1 MVCWSTCVSKCDQT
15 TRRRRLHLNLDVFV
29 EQRRTRWNELDA
41 LLARAGRRAE
51 SLGPDGVRRLGA
63 LYRASA
69 ADLALARRRFAGD
82 PVVAR
87 LETLVTRARPLV
99 YDKARRGGSLAE
111 FATTAYWRRVRERPG
126 LLLAAALLLFGPW
139 VLAAVW
145 AVRDPGAASG
155 VVPSEYRSVT
165 EPRERDTDLGLTAD
179 QQAAFSSE
187 VFTNNIR
194 VTLLAFAGGIAAG
207 LGTAVLLVYQG
218 VLFGAITGLSIW
230 AGNGGFFFELVSAHG
245 VLELSCVVV
254 ASAAG
259 LRMGW
264 ALVSPGHR
272 RRGVA
277 LAAEARVAVEIVLG
291 TAPWLV
297 LAGLVEGFLTPR
309 GLGLGAAIGIGVA
322 LGAAYWALVLWRGR
336 PPRDDGH
343 ADGEARFLLNVAMR
357 RPDTHVVATAAPA
370 PSP

>member
-1 MVCWSTCVSKCDQT
+1 
-15 TRRRRLHLNLDVFV
+15 
-29 EQRRTRWNELDA
+29 
-41 LLARAGRRAE
+41 
-51 SLGPDGVRRLGA
+51 VRRLGA

-82 PVVAR
+82 PTVAR

-99 YDKARRGGSLAE
+99 YDRAGRGASVAE
-111 FATTAYWRRVRERPG
+111 FATTGYWRQVRERPG
-126 LLLAAALLLFGPW
+126 LLLASALLLFGPW
-139 VLAAVW
+139 VLASVW

-165 EPRERDTDLGLTAD
+165 EPRERTDLGLTTD

-194 VTLLAFAGGIAAG
+194 VTIFAFAGGIAAG
-207 LGTAVLLVYQG
+207 LGTAALLVYQG

-230 AGNGGFFFELVSAHG
+230 AGNGEPFFELVTAHG

-264 ALVSPGHR
+264 ALVNPGHR

-297 LAGLVEGFLTPR
+297 LAGLVEGFITPR
-309 GLGLGAAIGIGVA
+309 GLGLGPVIVIGFA
-322 LGAAYWALVLWRGR
+322 LGALYWTLVLWRGR
-336 PPRDDGH
+336 RPRDD
-343 ADGEARFLLNVAMR
+343 
-357 RPDTHVVATAAPA
+357 THQAATAAPA

>member
-1 MVCWSTCVSKCDQT
+1 VE
-15 TRRRRLHLNLDVFV
+15 TRRD
-29 EQRRTRWNELDA
+29 RWRELDA
-41 LLARAGRRAE
+41 LVSRAGRRAD
-51 SLGPDGVRRLGA
+51 SLGPGGVRRLGA

-82 PVVAR
+82 PTVAR
-87 LETLVTRARPLV
+87 LEALVARARPLV
-99 YDKARRGGSLAE
+99 YDRARRGGSVAE
-111 FATTAYWRRVRERPG
+111 FATTGYWRRVRERPA
-126 LLLAAALLLFGPW
+126 LLLISALLLFGPW

-165 EPRERDTDLGLTAD
+165 QPRERGTDLGLTTD
-179 QQAAFSSE
+179 RQAAFSSE
-187 VFTNNIR
+187 IFTNNIR
-194 VTLLAFAGGIAAG
+194 LTILAFAGGITAG
-207 LGTAVLLVYQG
+207 IGTAALLVYQG
-218 VLFGAITGLSIW
+218 VLFGAITGLAVW
-230 AGNGGFFFELVSAHG
+230 AGNGSSFFELVTAHG
-245 VLELSCVVV
+245 VLELSCIVV

-264 ALVSPGHR
+264 ALVSPGRR

-297 LAGLVEGFLTPR
+297 LAGLVEGFITPR
-309 GLGLGAAIGIGVA
+309 GLGFGPVIVIGASLGAV
-322 LGAAYWALVLWRGR
+322 YWALVLWRGR
-336 PPRDDGH
+336 PARDDSYL
-343 ADGEARFLLNVAMR
+343 EVAEPR
-357 RPDTHVVATAAPA
+357 SGTQPAPTAAPV

>member
-1 MVCWSTCVSKCDQT
+1 MS
-15 TRRRRLHLNLDVFV
+15 
-29 EQRRTRWNELDA
+29 
-41 LLARAGRRAE
+41 
-51 SLGPDGVRRLGA
+51 
-63 LYRASA
+63 
-69 ADLALARRRFAGD
+69 
-82 PVVAR
+82 
-87 LETLVTRARPLV
+87 RARPLV
-99 YDKARRGGSLAE
+99 YDKARPGGSLAE
-111 FATTAYWRRVRERPG
+111 FATTGYWRRVGERPA
-126 LLLAAALLLFGPW
+126 LLLVAALLLFGPW
-139 VLAAVW
+139 VLSAVW

-165 EPRERDTDLGLTAD
+165 EPRERDTDLGLTTD

-230 AGNGGFFFELVSAHG
+230 AGNGSFFFELVSAHG

-297 LAGLVEGFLTPR
+297 LAGLIEGFLTPR
-309 GLGLGAAIGIGVA
+309 GLGLGTAVAIGVA
-322 LGAAYWALVLWRGR
+322 FGAAYWALVLWRGR
-336 PPRDDGH
+336 PPRAHRG
-343 ADGEARFLLNVAMR
+343 
-357 RPDTHVVATAAPA
+357 VATTAPV
-370 PSP
+370 PLP

>member
-1 MVCWSTCVSKCDQT
+1 V
-15 TRRRRLHLNLDVFV
+15 NLDVFV
-29 EQRRTRWNELDA
+29 DERRARWRELEA
-41 LLARAGRRAE
+41 LLVRAGRRAE
-51 SLGPDGVRRLGA
+51 SLGPEGVRRLGA
-63 LYRASA
+63 LYRAST

-87 LETLVTRARPLV
+87 LESLVTRARPLV
-99 YDKARRGGSLAE
+99 YDRARAAGSLAE
-111 FATTAYWRRVRERPG
+111 FARTGYWRRVRERPG
-126 LLLAAALLLFGPW
+126 LLLVAALLLFGPW
-139 VLAAVW
+139 VLSAVW

-155 VVPSEYRSVT
+155 VVPSQYRSVT
-165 EPRERDTDLGLTAD
+165 EPRDRDTDLGLTTD
-179 QQAAFSSE
+179 EQAAFSSE

-194 VTLLAFAGGIAAG
+194 VTLVAFAGGIAAG
-207 LGTAVLLVYQG
+207 LGTAALLVYQG

-230 AGNGGFFFELVSAHG
+230 AGNGEPFFELVSAHG

-264 ALVSPGHR
+264 ALISPGHR

-309 GLGLGAAIGIGVA
+309 GLGLTTAVVLGFA
-322 LGAAYWALVLWRGR
+322 LATVYWALVVWRGR
-336 PPRDDGH
+336 PPHDD
-343 ADGEARFLLNVAMR
+343 AFLSDAER
-357 RPDTHVVATAAPA
+357 RSETHRVATSAPA

>member
-1 MVCWSTCVSKCDQT
+1 VNQH
-15 TRRRRLHLNLDVFV
+15 RA
-29 EQRRTRWNELDA
+29 RWQELEA
-41 LLARAGRRAE
+41 LLGRAGRRAE

-69 ADLALARRRFAGD
+69 ADLAFARRRFTGD

-99 YDKARRGGSLAE
+99 YDRARRGGSLME
-111 FATTAYWRRVRERPG
+111 FATTGYWRRVRERPG
-126 LLLAAALLLFGPW
+126 LLFVAALLLFGPW
-139 VLAAVW
+139 VLSAVW

-165 EPRERDTDLGLTAD
+165 EPRERGADLGLTTD
-179 QQAAFSSE
+179 EQAAFSSE
-187 VFTNNIR
+187 IFTNNIR
-194 VTLLAFAGGIAAG
+194 VTLVAFAGGIAAG
-207 LGTAVLLVYQG
+207 LGTAALLVYQG

-230 AGNGGFFFELVSAHG
+230 AGNGGSFFELVTAHG
-245 VLELSCVVV
+245 VLELSCVII

-277 LAAEARVAVEIVLG
+277 LAAEARIAVEIVLG

-309 GLGLGAAIGIGVA
+309 GLGLGTAVIVGVA
-322 LGAAYWALVLWRGR
+322 LGAVYWTLVVWRGR
-336 PPRDDGH
+336 PAR
-343 ADGEARFLLNVAMR
+343 ADADLQDAE
-357 RPDTHVVATAAPA
+357 RP
-370 PSP
+370 

>member
-1 MVCWSTCVSKCDQT
+1 VS
-15 TRRRRLHLNLDVFV
+15 
-29 EQRRTRWNELDA
+29 QRRARWEELDA
-41 LLARAGRRAE
+41 LVRRAGRRAE
-51 SLGPDGVRRLGA
+51 SLGPDRVRRLGA

-82 PVVAR
+82 PVVPR
-87 LETLVTRARPLV
+87 LETLVARARPLV
-99 YDKARRGGSLAE
+99 YERVRRGGTLLE
-111 FATTAYWRRVRERPG
+111 FAMTGYWRRVRERPG
-126 LLLAAALLLFGPW
+126 LLLVSALLLFGPW
-139 VLAAVW
+139 VLSAVW

-165 EPRERDTDLGLTAD
+165 EPRERGTDLGLTTD
-179 QQAAFSSE
+179 EQAAFSSE
-187 VFTNNIR
+187 IFTNNIR
-194 VTLLAFAGGIAAG
+194 VTLVAFAGGIAAG

-230 AGNGGFFFELVSAHG
+230 AGNGEPFFELVTAHG

-272 RRGVA
+272 RRGAA
-277 LAAEARVAVEIVLG
+277 LASEARVAVEVVLG

-309 GLGLGAAIGIGVA
+309 GLGLTAAVVLGVA
-322 LGAAYWALVLWRGR
+322 LGAVYWSLVLWRGR
-336 PPRDDGH
+336 RP
-343 ADGEARFLLNVAMR
+343 
-357 RPDTHVVATAAPA
+357 RPDDAYLTLAERSSDTHQVVTAAPV

>member
-1 MVCWSTCVSKCDQT
+1 
-15 TRRRRLHLNLDVFV
+15 LNLDVFV
-29 EQRRTRWNELDA
+29 SQRRARWQELDA
-41 LLARAGRRAE
+41 LLKRAGRRAE

-82 PVVAR
+82 PVVPM
-87 LETLVTRARPLV
+87 LEALVTRARPLV
-99 YDKARRGGSLAE
+99 YERARRGGTLLE
-111 FATTAYWRRVRERPG
+111 FALSGYWRRVRERPA
-126 LLLAAALLLFGPW
+126 LLLVSALLLFGPW
-139 VLAAVW
+139 VLSAVW

-165 EPRERDTDLGLTAD
+165 EPRERGTDLGLTTD
-179 QQAAFSSE
+179 EQAAFSSE

-194 VTLLAFAGGIAAG
+194 VTLVAFAGGIAAG
-207 LGTAVLLVYQG
+207 LGTAALLVYQG

-230 AGNGGFFFELVSAHG
+230 AGNGEPFFELVTAHG

-272 RRGVA
+272 RRGLA
-277 LAAEARVAVEIVLG
+277 LATEARVGVEIVLG

-309 GLGLGAAIGIGVA
+309 GLGLTTAVVLGVA
-322 LGAAYWALVLWRGR
+322 LGAVYWALVLWRGR
-336 PPRDDGH
+336 PARDD
-343 ADGEARFLLNVAMR
+343 AFLTLAER
-357 RPDTHVVATAAPA
+357 RSETHHVFTAAPA

>member
-1 MVCWSTCVSKCDQT
+1 
-15 TRRRRLHLNLDVFV
+15 L
-29 EQRRTRWNELDA
+29 
-41 LLARAGRRAE
+41 
-51 SLGPDGVRRLGA
+51 
-63 LYRASA
+63 
-69 ADLALARRRFAGD
+69 
-82 PVVAR
+82 
-87 LETLVTRARPLV
+87 
-99 YDKARRGGSLAE
+99 E
-111 FATTAYWRRVRERPG
+111 FAMTGYWRRVRERPG
-126 LLLAAALLLFGPW
+126 LLLVSALLLFGPW
-139 VLAAVW
+139 VLSAVW

-165 EPRERDTDLGLTAD
+165 EPRERGTDLGLTTD
-179 QQAAFSSE
+179 EQAAFSSE
-187 VFTNNIR
+187 IFTNNIR
-194 VTLLAFAGGIAAG
+194 VTLVAFAGGIAAG

-230 AGNGGFFFELVSAHG
+230 AGNGEPFFELVSAHG

-277 LAAEARVAVEIVLG
+277 LATEARIAVEIVLG

-309 GLGLGAAIGIGVA
+309 GLGLTTAVVLGVA
-322 LGAAYWALVLWRGR
+322 LGAVYWALVVWWGRAPRADDAYLTVAERGS
-336 PPRDDGH
+336 
-343 ADGEARFLLNVAMR
+343 
-357 RPDTHVVATAAPA
+357 DTHHVATAVPV

>member
-1 MVCWSTCVSKCDQT
+1 V
-15 TRRRRLHLNLDVFV
+15 N
-29 EQRRTRWNELDA
+29 QRRGRWQELDA
-41 LLARAGRRAE
+41 LLGRAGRRAE

-87 LETLVTRARPLV
+87 LESLVTRARPLV
-99 YDKARRGGSLAE
+99 YERARRGGSLVE
-111 FATTAYWRRVRERPG
+111 FATTGYWRRVRERP
-126 LLLAAALLLFGPW
+126 ALLLVSALLLLGPW

-145 AVRDPGAASG
+145 AVRDPGSASG

-165 EPRERDTDLGLTAD
+165 EPRERGTDLGLTTD
-179 QQAAFSSE
+179 EQAAFSSE

-194 VTLLAFAGGIAAG
+194 VTLVAFAGGIAAG
-207 LGTAVLLVYQG
+207 LGTAALLVYQG

-230 AGNGGFFFELVSAHG
+230 AGNGESFFELVMAHG

-272 RRGVA
+272 RRGDA
-277 LAAEARVAVEIVLG
+277 LAAEARVGVEIVLG

-309 GLGLGAAIGIGVA
+309 GLGLAAVVVLGVA
-322 LGAAYWALVLWRGR
+322 LGAVYWALVLWRGR
-336 PPRDDGH
+336 PPSDDPHIGD
-343 ADGEARFLLNVAMR
+343 AERSAG
-357 RPDTHVVATAAPA
+357 THHFATAAPA
-370 PSP
+370 PLP

>member
-1 MVCWSTCVSKCDQT
+1 
-15 TRRRRLHLNLDVFV
+15 VFL
-29 EQRRTRWNELDA
+29 EQRRARWGELDA
-41 LLARAGRRAE
+41 LVGRAGRRAE

-82 PVVAR
+82 PAVAR
-87 LETLVTRARPLV
+87 LEALVTRARPLV
-99 YDKARRGGSLAE
+99 YDRAGRGGSVLE
-111 FATTAYWRRVRERPG
+111 FATTGYWRRVRERPG
-126 LLLAAALLLFGPW
+126 LLLISALLLFAPW
-139 VLAAVW
+139 VLASVW

-165 EPRERDTDLGLTAD
+165 EPRRGTDLGLSTD

-187 VFTNNIR
+187 IFTNNIR
-194 VTLLAFAGGIAAG
+194 VTIVAFAGGIAAG
-207 LGTAVLLVYQG
+207 LGTAALLVYQG

-230 AGNGGFFFELVSAHG
+230 AGNGGFFFELVTAHG
-245 VLELSCVVV
+245 VLELSCIIV

-264 ALVSPGHR
+264 AVVNPGRR
-272 RRGVA
+272 RRGAA

-297 LAGLVEGFLTPR
+297 VAGLVEGFITPR
-309 GLGLGAAIGIGVA
+309 GLGLGPVIVIGVT
-322 LGAAYWALVLWRGR
+322 LGAIYWTLVLWRGR
-336 PPRDDGH
+336 PRA
-343 ADGEARFLLNVAMR
+343 ADASLNR
-357 RPDTHVVATAAPA
+357 TYSGSGTHRAPTGAPA

>member
-1 MVCWSTCVSKCDQT
+1 V
-15 TRRRRLHLNLDVFV
+15 NLDVFV
-29 EQRRTRWNELDA
+29 DQRRARWHELDT
-41 LLARAGRRAE
+41 LLGRAGRRAE
-51 SLGPDGVRRLGA
+51 SLGPGGVRRLGA

-87 LETLVTRARPLV
+87 LELLVTRARPLV
-99 YDKARRGGSLAE
+99 YDRARLGGSLAE
-111 FATTAYWRRVRERPG
+111 FATTGYWRRVYERPA
-126 LLLAAALLLFGPW
+126 LLLVAALLLFGPW

-155 VVPSEYRSVT
+155 VVPSQYRSVT
-165 EPRERDTDLGLTAD
+165 EPRERGTDLGLTTD
-179 QQAAFSSE
+179 EQAAFSSE
-187 VFTNNIR
+187 IFTNNIR
-194 VTLLAFAGGIAAG
+194 VTLVAFAGGIAAG
-207 LGTAVLLVYQG
+207 LGTVALLVYQG

-230 AGNGGFFFELVSAHG
+230 AGNGEFFFELVSAHG

-272 RRGVA
+272 RRGAA
-277 LAAEARVAVEIVLG
+277 LAGEARVAVEVVLG

-309 GLGLGAAIGIGVA
+309 GLGLATAVTVGVA
-322 LGAAYWALVLWRGR
+322 LAAVYWLLVVWRGR
-336 PPRDDGH
+336 KPH
-343 ADGEARFLLNVAMR
+343 
-357 RPDTHVVATAAPA
+357 HVATAAPE

>member
-1 MVCWSTCVSKCDQT
+1 VSE
-15 TRRRRLHLNLDVFV
+15 RRS
-29 EQRRTRWNELDA
+29 RWHELDA
-41 LLARAGRRAE
+41 LLGRAGRRAE

-63 LYRASA
+63 LYRATA
-69 ADLALARRRFAGD
+69 ADLALARRKFAGD
-82 PVVAR
+82 PVVPR
-87 LETLVTRARPLV
+87 LEALVTRARPLV
-99 YDKARRGGSLAE
+99 YDRARRGGSLVE
-111 FATTAYWRRVRERPG
+111 FVTTGYWRRVRERPG
-126 LLLAAALLLFGPW
+126 LLLVSALLLFAPW
-139 VLAAVW
+139 ILSAVW

-165 EPRERDTDLGLTAD
+165 EPRERGTDLGLTTD
-179 QQAAFSSE
+179 EQAAFSSE

-194 VTLLAFAGGIAAG
+194 VTLVAFAGGIAVG
-207 LGTAVLLVYQG
+207 LGTAALLVYQG

-230 AGNGGFFFELVSAHG
+230 AGNGEPFFELVTAHG

-309 GLGLGAAIGIGVA
+309 GLGLTTAIA
-322 LGAAYWALVLWRGR
+322 LGITLAAVYWVLIVWRGR
-336 PPRDDGH
+336 PERGDAYLRD
-343 ADGEARFLLNVAMR
+343 AE
-357 RPDTHVVATAAPA
+357 RPSGTHRGATSAPA
-370 PSP
+370 PSL

>member
-1 MVCWSTCVSKCDQT
+1 M
-15 TRRRRLHLNLDVFV
+15 NLDVFV
-29 EQRRTRWNELDA
+29 DQRRARWRELDA
-41 LLARAGRRAE
+41 LLGRAGRRAE

-82 PVVAR
+82 PVVTR
-87 LETLVTRARPLV
+87 LEMLVTRARPLV
-99 YDKARRGGSLAE
+99 YDRARGGGSLAE
-111 FATTAYWRRVRERPG
+111 FATTGYWQRVRERPG
-126 LLLAAALLLFGPW
+126 LLLVSALLLFGPW
-139 VLAAVW
+139 VLASVW

-155 VVPSEYRSVT
+155 VVPSQYRSVT
-165 EPRERDTDLGLTAD
+165 EPRERGTDLGLTTD
-179 QQAAFSSE
+179 EQAAFSSE

-194 VTLLAFAGGIAAG
+194 VTLVAFAGGIAAG
-207 LGTAVLLVYQG
+207 LGTAALLVYQG

-230 AGNGGFFFELVSAHG
+230 AGNGGSFFELVTAHG

-272 RRGVA
+272 RRGAA

-297 LAGLVEGFLTPR
+297 LAGLIEGFVTPR
-309 GLGLGAAIGIGVA
+309 GLGLGPVVVVGVS
-322 LGAAYWALVLWRGR
+322 LGALYWTLVVWRGR
-336 PPRDDGH
+336 PDRL
-343 ADGEARFLLNVAMR
+343 AARAE
-357 RPDTHVVATAAPA
+357 PA
-370 PSP
+370 PLP

>member
-1 MVCWSTCVSKCDQT
+1 V
-15 TRRRRLHLNLDVFV
+15 NLDVFV
-29 EQRRTRWNELDA
+29 DERRARWRELDT
-41 LLARAGRRAE
+41 LLGRAGRRAE

-87 LETLVTRARPLV
+87 LELLVSRARPLV
-99 YDKARRGGSLAE
+99 YDRAGRGGSLLD
-111 FATTAYWRRVRERPG
+111 FVTTGYWRRVRERPG
-126 LLLAAALLLFGPW
+126 LLVISALLLFGPW
-139 VLAAVW
+139 VLSAAW

-155 VVPSEYRSVT
+155 VVPSQYRSVT
-165 EPRERDTDLGLTAD
+165 EPRERGADLGLTTD
-179 QQAAFSSE
+179 EQAAFSSE
-187 VFTNNIR
+187 IFTNNIR
-194 VTLLAFAGGIAAG
+194 VTIVAFAGGIAAG
-207 LGTAVLLVYQG
+207 LGTAALLVYQG

-230 AGNGGFFFELVSAHG
+230 AGNGEFFFELVTAHG

-264 ALVSPGHR
+264 ALVNPGHR

-277 LAAEARVAVEIVLG
+277 LAAEARVAVEVVLG

-309 GLGLGAAIGIGVA
+309 GLGLATAVAIGVA
-322 LGAAYWALVLWRGR
+322 LGAAYWTLVVWRGR
-336 PPRDDGH
+336 P
-343 ADGEARFLLNVAMR
+343 AR
-357 RPDTHVVATAAPA
+357 VATSAPE

>member
-1 MVCWSTCVSKCDQT
+1 
-15 TRRRRLHLNLDVFV
+15 
-29 EQRRTRWNELDA
+29 
-41 LLARAGRRAE
+41 
-51 SLGPDGVRRLGA
+51 VRRLGA
-63 LYRASA
+63 LYRAST

-82 PVVAR
+82 PVVVR
-87 LETLVTRARPLV
+87 LEILVSRARPLV
-99 YDKARRGGSLAE
+99 YDRARRGGSPAE
-111 FATTAYWRRVRERPG
+111 FATTGYWRRVRERPA
-126 LLLAAALLLFGPW
+126 LLLVAAVLLFGPW
-139 VLAAVW
+139 VLSAVW

-165 EPRERDTDLGLTAD
+165 EPRERGTDLGLTTD
-179 QQAAFSSE
+179 EQAAFSSE

-207 LGTAVLLVYQG
+207 LGTAALLVYQG

-230 AGNGGFFFELVSAHG
+230 AGNGEPFFELVTAHG
-245 VLELSCVVV
+245 VLELSCVVI

-264 ALVSPGHR
+264 ALVSPGSR
-272 RRGVA
+272 RRGAA
-277 LAAEARVAVEIVLG
+277 LAAEARAAVEIVLG

-309 GLGLGAAIGIGVA
+309 GLGLPTAIAIGFG
-322 LGAAYWALVLWRGR
+322 LAAVYWALIVWRGR
-336 PPRDDGH
+336 PARDD
-343 ADGEARFLLNVAMR
+343 AYLNFAMR
-357 RPDTHVVATAAPA
+357 SSDTHRAARAAPV

>member
-1 MVCWSTCVSKCDQT
+1 MS
-15 TRRRRLHLNLDVFV
+15 
-29 EQRRTRWNELDA
+29 
-41 LLARAGRRAE
+41 RAGRRAE

-63 LYRASA
+63 LYRATT

-87 LETLVTRARPLV
+87 LETLVSRARPLV
-99 YDKARRGGSLAE
+99 YERARRGLSFAE
-111 FATTAYWRRVRERPG
+111 FATTGYWQRVRERPS
-126 LLLAAALLLFGPW
+126 LLLVAALLLFVPW

-155 VVPSEYRSVT
+155 VVPSEYKSVT
-165 EPRERDTDLGLTAD
+165 EPRERGTDLGLDTD
-179 QQAAFSSE
+179 EEAAFSSE
-187 VFTNNIR
+187 IFTNNIR
-194 VTLLAFAGGIAAG
+194 VTIVAFAGGIAAG
-207 LGTAVLLVYQG
+207 IGTAALLVYQG

-230 AGNGGFFFELVSAHG
+230 AGNGRSFFELVTAHG

-277 LAAEARVAVEIVLG
+277 LADEARVAVEIVLG

-297 LAGLVEGFLTPR
+297 LAGLVEGFITPR
-309 GLGLGAAIGIGVA
+309 GLGLGPVIAVGAT
-322 LGAAYWALVLWRGR
+322 LGAVYWALVLWRGR
-336 PPRDDGH
+336 KPADDAYL
-343 ADGEARFLLNVAMR
+343 ADPERSSDAHQAV
-357 RPDTHVVATAAPA
+357 TAAPA

>member
-1 MVCWSTCVSKCDQT
+1 
-15 TRRRRLHLNLDVFV
+15 VFL
-29 EQRRTRWNELDA
+29 EQRRARWGELDA
-41 LLARAGRRAE
+41 LVGQAGRRAE

-82 PVVAR
+82 PAVAR
-87 LETLVTRARPLV
+87 LEALVTRARPLV
-99 YDKARRGGSLAE
+99 YDRARRGGSVVE
-111 FATTAYWRRVRERPG
+111 FATTGYWRRVRERPG
-126 LLLAAALLLFGPW
+126 LLLISALLLFGPW
-139 VLAAVW
+139 VLASVW

-165 EPRERDTDLGLTAD
+165 EPRRGTDLGLSTD
-179 QQAAFSSE
+179 EQAAFSSE
-187 VFTNNIR
+187 IFTNNIR
-194 VTLLAFAGGIAAG
+194 VTIVAFAGGIAAG
-207 LGTAVLLVYQG
+207 LGTAALLVYQG
-218 VLFGAITGLSIW
+218 MLFGAITGLSIW
-230 AGNGGFFFELVSAHG
+230 AGNGRFFFELVTAHG
-245 VLELSCVVV
+245 VLELSCVIV

-297 LAGLVEGFLTPR
+297 VAGLVEGFITPR
-309 GLGLGAAIGIGVA
+309 GLGLGPVIVIGVT
-322 LGAAYWALVLWRGR
+322 LGAVYWGLVLWRGR
-336 PPRDDGH
+336 AARDD
-343 ADGEARFLLNVAMR
+343 AYLNDAER
-357 RPDTHVVATAAPA
+357 RSDAHRGATAGLA

>member
-1 MVCWSTCVSKCDQT
+1 
-15 TRRRRLHLNLDVFV
+15 
-29 EQRRTRWNELDA
+29 
-41 LLARAGRRAE
+41 
-51 SLGPDGVRRLGA
+51 VRRLGA

-82 PVVAR
+82 PTVVR

-99 YDKARRGGSLAE
+99 YDRAGRGASVAE
-111 FATTAYWRRVRERPG
+111 FATTGYWRRVRERPG
-126 LLLAAALLLFGPW
+126 LLLVAALLLFGPW
-139 VLAAVW
+139 VLASVW

-165 EPRERDTDLGLTAD
+165 EPRERGTDLGLTTD
-179 QQAAFSSE
+179 EQAAFSSE
-187 VFTNNIR
+187 IFTNNIR
-194 VTLLAFAGGIAAG
+194 VTIFAFAGGIAAG
-207 LGTAVLLVYQG
+207 LGTAALLVYQG

-230 AGNGGFFFELVSAHG
+230 AGNGEPFFELVTAHG

-264 ALVSPGHR
+264 ALVNPGHR

-297 LAGLVEGFLTPR
+297 LAGLVEGFITPR
-309 GLGLGAAIGIGVA
+309 GLGLGPVIVIGFA
-322 LGAAYWALVLWRGR
+322 LGVVYWALVLWRGR
-336 PPRDDGH
+336 AP
-343 ADGEARFLLNVAMR
+343 V
-357 RPDTHVVATAAPA
+357 TAAPG

>member
-1 MVCWSTCVSKCDQT
+1 VD
-15 TRRRRLHLNLDVFV
+15 
-29 EQRRTRWNELDA
+29 QRRARWRELDA
-41 LLARAGRRAE
+41 LLGRAGRRAE

-82 PVVAR
+82 PVVTR
-87 LETLVTRARPLV
+87 LEMLVTRARPLV
-99 YDKARRGGSLAE
+99 YDRARGGGSLAE
-111 FATTAYWRRVRERPG
+111 FATTGYWRRVRERPG
-126 LLLAAALLLFGPW
+126 LLLVSALLLFGPW
-139 VLAAVW
+139 VLASVW

-155 VVPSEYRSVT
+155 VVPSQYRSVT
-165 EPRERDTDLGLTAD
+165 EPRERGTDLGLTTD
-179 QQAAFSSE
+179 EQAAFSSE

-194 VTLLAFAGGIAAG
+194 VTLVAFAGGIAAG
-207 LGTAVLLVYQG
+207 LGTAALLVYQG

-230 AGNGGFFFELVSAHG
+230 AGNGGSFFELVTAHG

-272 RRGVA
+272 RRGAA

-297 LAGLVEGFLTPR
+297 LAGLIEGFVTPR
-309 GLGLGAAIGIGVA
+309 GLGLGPVVVVGVS
-322 LGAAYWALVLWRGR
+322 LGALYWTLVVWRGR
-336 PPRDDGH
+336 PDRLD
-343 ADGEARFLLNVAMR
+343 ARAE
-357 RPDTHVVATAAPA
+357 PA
-370 PSP
+370 PLP

>member
-1 MVCWSTCVSKCDQT
+1 
-15 TRRRRLHLNLDVFV
+15 
-29 EQRRTRWNELDA
+29 
-41 LLARAGRRAE
+41 
-51 SLGPDGVRRLGA
+51 VRRLGA

-82 PVVAR
+82 PTVVR

-99 YDKARRGGSLAE
+99 YDRAGRGASVAE
-111 FATTAYWRRVRERPG
+111 FATTGYWRRVRERPG
-126 LLLAAALLLFGPW
+126 LLLVAALLLFGPW
-139 VLAAVW
+139 VLASVW

-165 EPRERDTDLGLTAD
+165 EPRESTDLGLTPD

-187 VFTNNIR
+187 IFTNNIR
-194 VTLLAFAGGIAAG
+194 VTIFAFAGGIAAG
-207 LGTAVLLVYQG
+207 LGTAALLVYQG

-230 AGNGGFFFELVSAHG
+230 AGNGEPFFELVTAHG

-264 ALVSPGHR
+264 SLVNPGHR

-297 LAGLVEGFLTPR
+297 LAGLVEGFVTPR
-309 GLGLGAAIGIGVA
+309 GLGLGPVIVVGFA
-322 LGAAYWALVLWRGR
+322 LGAVYWALVLWRGR
-336 PPRDDGH
+336 KPSD
-343 ADGEARFLLNVAMR
+343 VA
-357 RPDTHVVATAAPA
+357 ATAAPG

>member
-1 MVCWSTCVSKCDQT
+1 M
-15 TRRRRLHLNLDVFV
+15 
-29 EQRRTRWNELDA
+29 
-41 LLARAGRRAE
+41 
-51 SLGPDGVRRLGA
+51 RRLGA

-82 PVVAR
+82 PAVAR
-87 LETLVTRARPLV
+87 LEALVTRARPLV
-99 YDKARRGGSLAE
+99 YDRARRGASVKE
-111 FATTAYWRRVRERPG
+111 FATTGYWRRVGERPG
-126 LLLAAALLLFGPW
+126 LLLVAALLLFGPW
-139 VLAAVW
+139 VLASVW

-165 EPRERDTDLGLTAD
+165 EPREATDLGLSTD

-187 VFTNNIR
+187 IFTNNIR
-194 VTLLAFAGGIAAG
+194 VTIVAFAGGIAAG
-207 LGTAVLLVYQG
+207 LGTAAMLVYQG

-230 AGNGGFFFELVSAHG
+230 AGNGRFFFELVTAHG

-297 LAGLVEGFLTPR
+297 VAGLVEGFITPR
-309 GLGLGAAIGIGVA
+309 GLGLAPVITIGVT
-322 LGAAYWALVLWRGR
+322 LGAIYWGLVLWRGR
-336 PPRDDGH
+336 PT
-343 ADGEARFLLNVAMR
+343 
-357 RPDTHVVATAAPA
+357 RPGVTTALE

>member
-1 MVCWSTCVSKCDQT
+1 
-15 TRRRRLHLNLDVFV
+15 LNLDVFV
-29 EQRRTRWNELDA
+29 TERRPRWQELDT
-41 LLARAGRRAE
+41 LVGRAGRRAE

-69 ADLALARRRFAGD
+69 ADLALARRKFAGD
-82 PVVAR
+82 PVVPH
-87 LETLVTRARPLV
+87 LESLVTRARPLV
-99 YDKARRGGSLAE
+99 YDRARRGGSLLE
-111 FATTAYWRRVRERPG
+111 FATTGYWQRVRERPAF
-126 LLLAAALLLFGPW
+126 LAAAALLLFGPW
-139 VLAAVW
+139 VLSAVW

-165 EPRERDTDLGLTAD
+165 EPRERGTDLGLTAD
-179 QQAAFSSE
+179 EQAAFSSE

-194 VTLLAFAGGIAAG
+194 VTLVGFAGGIAAG
-207 LGTAVLLVYQG
+207 LGTAALLVYQG
-218 VLFGAITGLSIW
+218 VLFGAITGLAIW
-230 AGNGGFFFELVSAHG
+230 AGNGEPFFELVTAHG

-297 LAGLVEGFLTPR
+297 LTGLVEGFLTPR
-309 GLGLGAAIGIGVA
+309 GLGLPTAVA
-322 LGAAYWALVLWRGR
+322 LGFALGVAYWALIVWRGQ
-336 PPRDDGH
+336 P
-343 ADGEARFLLNVAMR
+343 ARHRV
-357 RPDTHVVATAAPA
+357 TTAAPV

>member
-1 MVCWSTCVSKCDQT
+1 M
-15 TRRRRLHLNLDVFV
+15 FV
-29 EQRRTRWNELDA
+29 EQRRARWGELEA
-41 LLARAGRRAE
+41 LVGRAGRRAE
-51 SLGPDGVRRLGA
+51 TLGPDGVRRLGA

-82 PVVAR
+82 PAVAR
-87 LETLVTRARPLV
+87 LEALVTRARPLV
-99 YDKARRGGSLAE
+99 YDRARRGGSVTE
-111 FATTAYWRRVRERPG
+111 FVTTGYWRRVRERPG
-126 LLLAAALLLFGPW
+126 LLLVAALLLFGPW
-139 VLAAVW
+139 VLASVW

-155 VVPSEYRSVT
+155 VVPSQYRSVT
-165 EPRERDTDLGLTAD
+165 EPREGTNLGLSTD
-179 QQAAFSSE
+179 EQAAFSSE
-187 VFTNNIR
+187 IFTNNIR
-194 VTLLAFAGGIAAG
+194 VTIVTFAGGIAAG
-207 LGTAVLLVYQG
+207 LGTAAMLVYQG

-230 AGNGGFFFELVSAHG
+230 AGNGRFFFELVTAHG

-264 ALVSPGHR
+264 ALVSPGRR

-297 LAGLVEGFLTPR
+297 VAGLVEGFITPR
-309 GLGLGAAIGIGVA
+309 GLGLGPVIVIGLS
-322 LGAAYWALVLWRGR
+322 LGSIYWGLVLWRGR
-336 PPRDDGH
+336 PPAPMH
-343 ADGEARFLLNVAMR
+343 ASTSHTEVGERTTVTGALG
-357 RPDTHVVATAAPA
+357 

>member
-1 MVCWSTCVSKCDQT
+1 
-15 TRRRRLHLNLDVFV
+15 
-29 EQRRTRWNELDA
+29 
-41 LLARAGRRAE
+41 
-51 SLGPDGVRRLGA
+51 VRRLGA

-82 PVVAR
+82 PTVVR

-99 YDKARRGGSLAE
+99 YDRAGRGASVAE
-111 FATTAYWRRVRERPG
+111 FATTGYWRRVRERPG
-126 LLLAAALLLFGPW
+126 LLLVAALLLFGPW
-139 VLAAVW
+139 VLASVW

-165 EPRERDTDLGLTAD
+165 EPRESTDLGLTTD
-179 QQAAFSSE
+179 EQAAFSSE
-187 VFTNNIR
+187 IFTNNIR
-194 VTLLAFAGGIAAG
+194 VTIFAFAGGIAAG
-207 LGTAVLLVYQG
+207 LGTAALLVYQG

-230 AGNGGFFFELVSAHG
+230 AGNGEPFFELVTAHG

-297 LAGLVEGFLTPR
+297 LAGLVEGFITPR
-309 GLGLGAAIGIGVA
+309 GLGLGPVIVIGFA
-322 LGAAYWALVLWRGR
+322 LGVLYWALVLRRGR
-336 PPRDDGH
+336 KPF
-343 ADGEARFLLNVAMR
+343 EVA
-357 RPDTHVVATAAPA
+357 ATAAPG

>member
-1 MVCWSTCVSKCDQT
+1 
-15 TRRRRLHLNLDVFV
+15 
-29 EQRRTRWNELDA
+29 
-41 LLARAGRRAE
+41 
-51 SLGPDGVRRLGA
+51 VRRLGA

-82 PVVAR
+82 PTVAR

-99 YDKARRGGSLAE
+99 YDRAHRGATVAE
-111 FATTAYWRRVRERPG
+111 FATTGYWRRVRERPR
-126 LLLAAALLLFGPW
+126 LLLVSALLLFGPW
-139 VLAAVW
+139 VLASVW

-165 EPRERDTDLGLTAD
+165 EPRESTDLGLTTD

-194 VTLLAFAGGIAAG
+194 VTIFVFAGGIAAG
-207 LGTAVLLVYQG
+207 LGTAALLVYQG
-218 VLFGAITGLSIW
+218 VLFGAITGLAIW
-230 AGNGGFFFELVSAHG
+230 AGNGEPFFELVTAHG

-264 ALVSPGHR
+264 ALVNPGHR

-277 LAAEARVAVEIVLG
+277 LAAEARVGVEIVLG

-297 LAGLVEGFLTPR
+297 VAGLVEGFITPR
-309 GLGLGAAIGIGVA
+309 GLGLGPVIVLGFTLGVV
-322 LGAAYWALVLWRGR
+322 YWALVLWRGR
-336 PPRDDGH
+336 APEP
-343 ADGEARFLLNVAMR
+343 
-357 RPDTHVVATAAPA
+357 ATAAPA

>member
-1 MVCWSTCVSKCDQT
+1 
-15 TRRRRLHLNLDVFV
+15 
-29 EQRRTRWNELDA
+29 
-41 LLARAGRRAE
+41 
-51 SLGPDGVRRLGA
+51 VRRLGA

-87 LETLVTRARPLV
+87 LETLVTRSRPLV

-111 FATTAYWRRVRERPG
+111 FAATGYWRRVRERPG
-126 LLLAAALLLFGPW
+126 LLVVAALLLFGPW

-155 VVPSEYRSVT
+155 VVPSQYRSVT
-165 EPRERDTDLGLTAD
+165 EPRERDTDLGLTTD
-179 QQAAFSSE
+179 RQAAFSSE

-230 AGNGGFFFELVSAHG
+230 AGNGSFFFELVTAHG

-277 LAAEARVAVEIVLG
+277 LATEARVAVEIVLG

-309 GLGLGAAIGIGVA
+309 GLGLGPVIVIGVA

-336 PPRDDGH
+336 PPRDD
-343 ADGEARFLLNVAMR
+343 AYLNDARR
-357 RPDTHVVATAAPA
+357 RSDTHHVVTSAPA
-370 PSP
+370 PLP

>member
-1 MVCWSTCVSKCDQT
+1 M
-15 TRRRRLHLNLDVFV
+15 NLDVFV
-29 EQRRTRWNELDA
+29 DQRRARWNELDT
-41 LLARAGRRAE
+41 LLGRAGRRAE

-63 LYRASA
+63 LYRAST

-87 LETLVTRARPLV
+87 LDLLVTRARPLV
-99 YDKARRGGSLAE
+99 YDRARRGGSLAE
-111 FATTAYWRRVRERPG
+111 FATTGYWRRVYERPG
-126 LLLAAALLLFGPW
+126 LLLVSALLLFGPW
-139 VLAAVW
+139 ALAAVW

-155 VVPSEYRSVT
+155 VVPSQYRSVT
-165 EPRERDTDLGLTAD
+165 EPRERGTDLGLTTD
-179 QQAAFSSE
+179 EQAAFSSE
-187 VFTNNIR
+187 IFTNNIR
-194 VTLLAFAGGIAAG
+194 VTLVAFAGGIAAG
-207 LGTAVLLVYQG
+207 LGTAALLVYQG

-230 AGNGGFFFELVSAHG
+230 AGNGEFFFELVSAHG

-264 ALVSPGHR
+264 ALVSPGRR

-309 GLGLGAAIGIGVA
+309 GLGLGAAVMVGVA
-322 LGAAYWALVLWRGR
+322 LGAVYWALVLWRGR
-336 PPRDDGH
+336 PHR
-343 ADGEARFLLNVAMR
+343 
-357 RPDTHVVATAAPA
+357 VATAGLE

>member
-1 MVCWSTCVSKCDQT
+1 
-15 TRRRRLHLNLDVFV
+15 VFV
-29 EQRRTRWNELDA
+29 EQRRARWHELDA

-63 LYRASA
+63 LYRASS

-82 PVVAR
+82 PVVVR
-87 LETLVTRARPLV
+87 LEALVTRARPLV
-99 YDKARRGGSLAE
+99 YDRARRGGSLAE
-111 FATTAYWRRVRERPG
+111 FATTGYWRRVRERPA
-126 LLLAAALLLFGPW
+126 LVVVSALLLFGPW
-139 VLAAVW
+139 VLASVW
-145 AVRDPGAASG
+145 AVREPGAASG
-155 VVPSEYRSVT
+155 VVPSQYRSVT
-165 EPRERDTDLGLTAD
+165 EPRERDTDLGLTTD

-230 AGNGGFFFELVSAHG
+230 AGNGSFFFELVSAHG

-277 LAAEARVAVEIVLG
+277 LASEARVAVEIVLG

-297 LAGLVEGFLTPR
+297 LAGLVEGFVTPR
-309 GLGLGAAIGIGVA
+309 GLGLGTAVAIGVT
-322 LGAAYWALVLWRGR
+322 LGAVYWALVLWRGR
-336 PPRDDGH
+336 PVPDRGYKR
-343 ADGEARFLLNVAMR
+343 ARAFALR
-357 RPDTHVVATAAPA
+357 
-370 PSP
+370 